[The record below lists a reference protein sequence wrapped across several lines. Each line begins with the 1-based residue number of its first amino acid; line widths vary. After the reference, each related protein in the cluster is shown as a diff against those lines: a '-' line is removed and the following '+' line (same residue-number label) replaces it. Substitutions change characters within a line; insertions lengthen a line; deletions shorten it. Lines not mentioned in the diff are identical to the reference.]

1 MYVLIINELGG
12 ETMKLNHDCVRECL
26 LYLEKNLEFAS
37 TIDPNQLVE
46 YLKYGEKDI
55 FYSLQKLQ
63 ETGYIEGGISY
74 YYGSNQVYTQ
84 SNPIRDISWEGHE
97 YLNTIRD
104 NKVWHKTKKV
114 TASLKSVPLSM
125 VKTIATQVLI
135 GLIKEKTGLPL

>member
-1 MYVLIINELGG
+1 MYFFIINELGG

-26 LYLEKNLEFAS
+26 LYLEKNLEFAK
-37 TIDPNQLVE
+37 TIDPNQLIE
-46 YLKYGEKDI
+46 DLKYSKNDI

-63 ETGYIEGGISY
+63 ETGYIEGGVTV
-74 YYGSNQVYTQ
+74 SNTFTSCIYNV
-84 SNPIRDISWEGHE
+84 NPIRDISWEGHE
-97 YLNTIRD
+97 YIDTIRD

-125 VKTIATQVLI
+125 MKTIAAQVLI